1 MSVFEKKIAL
11 SSSDESH
18 VLSTD
23 WWSYIKMLEDP
34 FYFQVIDLKIWMS
47 FFFSIQTLIPPK
59 SPFVP
64 VANFS
69 GPKND
74 VSDSVTR

>member
-1 MSVFEKKIAL
+1 
-11 SSSDESH
+11 
-18 VLSTD
+18 
-23 WWSYIKMLEDP
+23 MLEDP
-34 FYFQVIDLKIWMS
+34 FYFQVLDLKIRMS

>member
-1 MSVFEKKIAL
+1 MYWLNVRRSFLLPSNGSAEGPEN
-11 SSSDESH
+11 SGENW
-18 VLSTD
+18 TD
-23 WWSYIKMLEDP
+23 MN
-34 FYFQVIDLKIWMS
+34 VI
-47 FFFSIQTLIPPK
+47 FFSIQTLIPPK

>member
-18 VLSTD
+18 ILSTD

-34 FYFQVIDLKIWMS
+34 FYFQVIDLQKGLKTEVKIEQIWMS
-47 FFFSIQTLIPPK
+47 FFLF
-59 SPFVP
+59 
-64 VANFS
+64 N
-69 GPKND
+69 
-74 VSDSVTR
+74 SDSNTP

>member
-1 MSVFEKKIAL
+1 
-11 SSSDESH
+11 
-18 VLSTD
+18 
-23 WWSYIKMLEDP
+23 MLEDP
-34 FYFQVIDLKIWMS
+34 FYFQVNRSEDMNVI
-47 FFFSIQTLIPPK
+47 FFSIQTLIPPK